1 MRIKGKGLICLFI
14 LAALMISAA
23 GCGNSEE
30 KETKP
35 AEGETDITDVTEE
48 NTFDN
53 NEESSSDVSNEET
66 SGSDEETSSDDGS
79 GGGTEI
85 ILGYKFDVSSNWKLA
100 YADTDYLYYYMTET
114 SDTYD
119 SNVVL
124 SVTSDKSLASAKL
137 SEIEKSLKKKY
148 GDKLHIEK
156 GTTKENGEN
165 MLYLELEQMNGDVR
179 ARIGQ
184 YIVVGEKKAV
194 IFSVYSEEDKFE
206 TAKKYAGYVVNTVS
220 FDK

>member
-1 MRIKGKGLICLFI
+1 MRIKGKGFICLLI
-14 LAALMISAA
+14 LTALMIFAV
-23 GCGNSEE
+23 GCGSSEE

-35 AEGETDITDVTEE
+35 AEGETDITDVSDD
-48 NTFDN
+48 NTSDN
-53 NEESSSDVSNEET
+53 NEESSSN
-66 SGSDEETSSDDGS
+66 GSDEETSSDDGS

-100 YADTDYLYYYMTET
+100 YADTDYLYYYMMET

-137 SEIEKSLKKKY
+137 SEVEKSLRKQY
-148 GDKLHIEK
+148 GDKIHIEK

-165 MLYLELEQMNGDVR
+165 MLYLELEQMNGDVK

-184 YIVVGEKKAV
+184 YIVIGEKKAV

>member
-1 MRIKGKGLICLFI
+1 MRFKGKGFICLFI
-14 LAALMISAA
+14 LTALMILAA

-30 KETKP
+30 KDTKP
-35 AEGETDITDVTEE
+35 SEKETHITDESAE
-48 NTFDN
+48 NTSDN
-53 NEESSSDVSNEET
+53 NEESSSDGSNEET
-66 SGSDEETSSDDGS
+66 SSSDGS
-79 GGGTEI
+79 EEDTEI
-85 ILGYKFDVSSNWKLA
+85 VLGYKFDVSSNWKLA
-100 YADTDYLYYYMTET
+100 YADTDYLYYYMMET

-137 SEIEKSLKKKY
+137 SEVEKSLRKQY
-148 GDKLHIEK
+148 GDKMHIEK

-165 MLYLELEQMNGDVR
+165 MLYLELEQMNGDVK

-184 YIVVGEKKAV
+184 YIVVGEKKSV

-206 TAKKYAGYVVNTVS
+206 TAKKYAGYVVNTIS